1 MTVECIKEK
10 DLPFSIS
17 QLLHKTPS
25 TDNVPTFSNIRNN
38 VIELNSLLFKPSV
51 RDNIISDSKTDLD
64 SIKLNGIEVEINDV
78 LGQRKDTILPGF
90 PRGKEMK
97 SLSICDKITWD
108 YLLFG
113 KQITKW
119 ASLFS
124 LLHFMNFIKLQVLRC
139 LDFSHFLALISHCL
153 TTWWLYIQG
162 ASHGPCYWAMQGL
175 ASSSN
180 QTAVSSSSQS
190 ERSIWIVQRWT
201 VVVWNF
207 TEDSRYL
214 AYITIY

>member
-97 SLSICDKITWD
+97 SLSICDKIT
-108 YLLFG
+108 
-113 KQITKW
+113 
-119 ASLFS
+119 
-124 LLHFMNFIKLQVLRC
+124 
-139 LDFSHFLALISHCL
+139 
-153 TTWWLYIQG
+153 
-162 ASHGPCYWAMQGL
+162 
-175 ASSSN
+175 
-180 QTAVSSSSQS
+180 
-190 ERSIWIVQRWT
+190 
-201 VVVWNF
+201 
-207 TEDSRYL
+207 
-214 AYITIY
+214 